1 MINNNLPQRFT
12 NSFFYKIKLFFINM
26 FKKKK
31 SALEEKVIERE
42 NDKLKDDLKQN
53 VVENIQKQEIDN
65 MSTRKIADRYASDPE
80 LLANLSLEKLEKINN
95 YYLELIK
102 QLTEKVKDVC

>member
-53 VVENIQKQEIDN
+53 VVENIQKQEIAN
-65 MSTRKIADRYASDPE
+65 MSIRKIADRYASDPE

-95 YYLELIK
+95 YYLELIE
-102 QLTEKVKDVC
+102 QLTEKVKDIC